1 MGGVGDGFEWYLRG
15 RRGAKTSPPWTIK
28 GWGGN
33 TSLRE
38 TLLERHLSWVA
49 IPLKGLERGARVEG
63 HGFT

>member
-1 MGGVGDGFEWYLRG
+1 MGGVGDGFECYLRG
-15 RRGAKTSPPWTIK
+15 CRGQDAPPWTMK

-33 TSLRE
+33 TFLRG